1 MTDAQRQQERKALRI
16 MIVILIPI
24 LLVTIAAL
32 VALWP
37 SDVQSHIRS
46 DASSYTVEGVTTPRG
61 TVTAVKEASC
71 SGQAGSVAGDTSTCA
86 EITVK
91 MSAGPEEGSNQQA
104 FLTAPIYASG
114 VAVGDQVRLYRVPIP
129 DQPASYQFAEFERTT
144 PLIFFGVVFFVLV
157 VLVARWRGFASLMG
171 LGFAFFIL
179 VKFLFPALIVGRD
192 PVWVGLVASAAIMF
206 VVLYAAHGFSARTT
220 TALLGTMFGLIVS
233 AILGVVATDWAHL
246 TGVATED
253 DYLLSSVAPDLKLTS
268 VVICG
273 IIIAGLGVM
282 NDVTITQASAV
293 WELAA
298 DERNKT
304 VLFRRAMRIGRDHI
318 ASTVYTIAFASAGAT
333 LSILLLLA
341 IYQRPL
347 VDVLRTEQFSGEL
360 IRTLVGSIGLVMTV
374 PLTTL
379 VGVIAVSSGGSDKEP
394 EGAPRGMPDEALR
407 LQAHEPPSS
416 TGSDLDAYR
425 RPTDS

>member
-61 TVTAVKEASC
+61 TVTAVKESSC

-91 MSAGPEEGSNQQA
+91 MSSGPEEGSNQQA

-114 VAVGDQVRLYRVPIP
+114 VEVGDQVRLYRVPIP

-157 VLVARWRGFASLMG
+157 VLVARWRGFASLLG

-206 VVLYAAHGFSARTT
+206 VVLYAAHGFSVRTT

-253 DYLLSSVAPDLKLTS
+253 DYLLSAAAPDLKLTS

-394 EGAPRGMPDEALR
+394 EGALGGMPDETPR